1 MLENMDKQFRIIRQW
16 IRKEGIAIIN
26 IYGPKNRDSGEI
38 VWQLQLE
45 ISIRSIIIEHLDRK
59 LVWYKTW
66 ALSTNSTQQFH
77 STIPEYIFLSST
89 RGIFFKIEY
98 TSP

>member
-1 MLENMDKQFRIIRQW
+1 MLESTDKQFRIIRQW

-38 VWQLQLE
+38 DSLAIAVGDFNTLNSYRTSRQKISMIEDLGTINQLH
-45 ISIRSIIIEHLDRK
+45 SI
-59 LVWYKTW
+59 
-66 ALSTNSTQQFH
+66 
-77 STIPEYIFLSST
+77 IPEYIFLSST
-89 RGIFFKIEY
+89 HGIFFKIEY